1 VVAGCPHSAG
11 RSRAPRARAG
21 PAKHATENTNSP
33 SEDDVQ
39 AAVANIE
46 QCYTDLASERGVYM
60 TKCKRIRETMA
71 GDYDKASDQG
81 ISKKLLK
88 KIIKE
93 RELERKIG
101 ALTDDLEDDERS
113 EHQMLMEK
121 LGEFANTPLGK
132 AALSQAS
139 GADVLAQAGA

>member
-1 VVAGCPHSAG
+1 MKSLTPTDSANFL
-11 RSRAPRARAG
+11 SATVPARKANE
-21 PAKHATENTNSP
+21 ATNTP

-39 AAVANIE
+39 AAVKNIE
-46 QCYTDLASERGVYM
+46 QCYTELATERGKYM
-60 TKCKRIRETMA
+60 VKCRRIREDMGT
-71 GDYDKASDQG
+71 DYDKAADKG

-93 RELERKIG
+93 RELERRIAG
-101 ALTDDLEDDERS
+101 LTDGLEDDEKS

-132 AALSQAS
+132 AALATV
-139 GADVLAQAGA
+139 GGNGMAAAAGA

>member
-1 VVAGCPHSAG
+1 M
-11 RSRAPRARAG
+11 
-21 PAKHATENTNSP
+21 AKHATENTNSP

-46 QCYTDLASERGVYM
+46 QCYSDLASERGIYM
-60 TKCKRIRETMA
+60 SKCKRIRETMA

-93 RELERKIG
+93 RELERKIFG
-101 ALTDDLEDDERS
+101 LSDDLEADERS
-113 EHQMLMEK
+113 EIEMLKEK

-132 AALSQAS
+132 AALAKVDGS
-139 GADVLAQAGA
+139 GLAQAGA